1 MGAIKFPHASGNSV
15 SIAAPAANPAS
26 DRTLYLPSN
35 ADGTIRTTT
44 TPGAIL
50 QVVHAS
56 TSTNASQAFSAGT
69 TFVDTN
75 LSASI
80 TPTAASSKILVTG
93 YVSFYVD
100 SAANGS
106 KEWNFAITDGSDN
119 ILDAT
124 TGVSEGYRINE
135 MYQSGGKH
143 PINFLHSPNTTSS
156 FTYKIR
162 MNAHDSNNTASLK
175 AQNAGQAN
183 NTSRITL
190 MEVAA

>member
-1 MGAIKFPHASGNSV
+1 MSTLKTGALRGTSGSADSIQLHASDQSV
-15 SIAAPAANPAS
+15 TFPGVVNIATKKLVCP
-26 DRTLYLPSN
+26 
-35 ADGTIRTTT
+35 GTI
-44 TPGAIL
+44 I

-106 KEWNFAITDGSDN
+106 KEWNFAITDGSN
-119 ILDAT
+119 TILDGMA
-124 TGVSEGYRINE
+124 GLAEGYRINE

-162 MNAHDSNNTASLK
+162 MNACLSNNTASLK
-175 AQNAGQAN
+175 ANNAGQGN

-190 MEVAA
+190 MEVAG

>member
-1 MGAIKFPHASGNSV
+1 MSTLKTGALRGTSGTADSVQLHASNQSV
-15 SIAAPAANPAS
+15 TFPGEVNIATKKLVCP
-26 DRTLYLPSN
+26 
-35 ADGTIRTTT
+35 GTI
-44 TPGAIL
+44 I

-56 TSTNASQAFSAGT
+56 TSTNASQSFSAGT

-80 TPTAASSKILVTG
+80 TPTAASSKILITG
-93 YVSFYVD
+93 YLSYYVD

-119 ILDAT
+119 ILDGT
-124 TGVSEGYRINE
+124 TGVSEGYRMNE
-135 MYQSGGKH
+135 GYQSGGKH
-143 PINFLHSPNTTSS
+143 PINFLHHPNTTSS

-162 MNAHDSNNTASLK
+162 MNACSSNNTASLK
-175 AQNAGQAN
+175 AQNAGQGN